1 MRDVAPAK
9 DGQVKP
15 SFSPNKNA
23 SNPGPDTSYFQD
35 RRTTMHTRTS
45 KHNNSSGVRLNPQ
58 PKVPRPAHRFPAV
71 GRPEQKVPPPRTQNS
86 PDAALA
92 ALAFSFFFLAALA
105 LVLRPIVIGDAV
117 RSSGRVARGYRRTL
131 FTACLSEL
139 VHWPFIYEY
148 ASCMANERGMSF

>member
-58 PKVPRPAHRFPAV
+58 PQSAKTRPPV
-71 GRPEQKVPPPRTQNS
+71 SSGRPSRTKGPPRGNKNS

-92 ALAFSFFFLAALA
+92 ALTFSFFFLAALA

-117 RSSGRVARGYRRTL
+117 RSSGRVARGYRTL

-139 VHWPFIYEY
+139 VRSFIYLHVWPMNAAL
-148 ASCMANERGMSF
+148 ASE